1 MNIQMLLSIATPET
15 TPAFDHRDAMERGM
29 KYLLPLHTSIGSTI
43 DGRYTYGYKLSSP
56 KNS

>member
-1 MNIQMLLSIATPET
+1 MLLGIATPET
-15 TPAFDHRDAMERGM
+15 TPAFDHHDVMERGM